1 MLNSKRFTVTPVRH
15 LARSVALCFCLSASL
30 ASMAQ
35 AQSATDLALLKSTA
49 PDRAAKLAAA
59 AKLEG
64 GITLYTSIAEK
75 DLKPLIDPFEK
86 KYGVKVTTWRASG
99 DSVMNRTINE
109 TRAKRYNVDLVHAGT
124 VELEVLY
131 REKMLQAVASPHFT
145 ELMPGSVPAHKE
157 YATTIYSMWV
167 QAYNTG
173 SVKAAELPKTYDDL
187 LDPKWKGRLGFEVEN
202 IDWFVTVVK
211 SMGEAKGLQ
220 YFRDLAGSNGISV
233 RKGHTNL
240 TNMVAAGE
248 VPMALT
254 VYNYMPEQLKKKG
267 APIDWLVLQP
277 AVVRGNA
284 VGVMK
289 NAKNP
294 AAAALFMD
302 YLLGEGQQAYADLA
316 YLPAN
321 TKITSSLRNYKMLV
335 VDPQESLDGR
345 DKWRKLYDEI
355 IIRGSKP

>member
-1 MLNSKRFTVTPVRH
+1 MVRK
-15 LARSVALCFCLSASL
+15 AWGVVACLSMWGLTFGAL
-30 ASMAQ
+30 AQ
-35 AQSATDLALLKSTA
+35 TDPNLLRSQA
-49 PDRAAKLAAA
+49 PDRTAKLMAA
-59 AKLEG
+59 AKAEG
-64 GITLYTSIAEK
+64 AITLYTSIAEK
-75 DLKPLIDPFEK
+75 DLKPLIEPFEK
-86 KYGVKVTTWRASG
+86 KYGVKVSTWRASG
-99 DSVMNRTINE
+99 DSVMNRTLNE
-109 TRAKRYNVDLVHAGT
+109 TKAKRYNVDVVHAGT
-124 VELEVLY
+124 VELEVLH
-131 REKMLQAVASPHFT
+131 REKMLQAVASPHFAD
-145 ELMPGSVPAHKE
+145 LMPGSVPNHKE

-173 SVKAAELPKTYDDL
+173 SVKKADLPKTYQDL
-187 LDPKWKGRLGFEVEN
+187 LDPKWKGRLGYEVEN
-202 IDWFVTVVK
+202 IDWFVTVVQ

-220 YFRDLAGSNGISV
+220 YFRDLATTNGISV

-248 VPMALT
+248 VPVALT

-267 APIDWLVLQP
+267 APIDWTVLQP
-277 AVVRGNA
+277 AVVRGNS

-302 YLLGEGQQAYADLA
+302 YLLGEGQQIYADLE

-321 TKITSSLRNYKMLV
+321 TKVPSSLRNYKMLV
-335 VDPQESLDGR
+335 VDPEESLDRR

-355 IIRGSKP
+355 IMRGAK

>member
-1 MLNSKRFTVTPVRH
+1 MIQQFLSWGLSLGLLCISFAG
-15 LARSVALCFCLSASL
+15 LA
-30 ASMAQ
+30 Q
-35 AQSATDLALLKSTA
+35 TDPALLTSAA
-49 PDRAAKLAAA
+49 PDRSAKLAAA
-59 AKLEG
+59 AKAEG
-64 GITLYTSIAEK
+64 ALTLYTSIAER
-75 DLKPLIDPFEK
+75 DLKPLIEPFEK
-86 KYGVKVTTWRASG
+86 KYGVKVSTWRASG

-109 TRAKRYNVDLVHAGT
+109 TRAKRYNVDVVHAGA
-124 VELEVLY
+124 VELEVLH
-131 REKMLQAVASPHFT
+131 REKMLQTVASPHFS
-145 ELMPGSVPAHKE
+145 ELMAGSVPAHKE

-167 QAYNTG
+167 QAYNSG
-173 SVKAAELPKTYDDL
+173 SIKKTELPKTYQDL
-187 LDPKWKGRLGFEVEN
+187 LDPKWKGRLGYEVEN
-202 IDWFVTVVK
+202 IDWFVTVVQ

-220 YFRDLAGSNGISV
+220 FFRDLASTNGISV

-267 APIDWLVLQP
+267 APIDWTVLQP

-302 YLLGEGQQAYADLA
+302 YLLGEGQQAYAELD

-321 TKITSSLRNYKMLV
+321 TKIANNLRNYKMLV
-335 VDPQESLDGR
+335 VDPEESLDR
-345 DKWRKLYDEI
+345 REKWRKLYDEI
-355 IIRGSKP
+355 IMRGAK